1 MPINFKAAA
10 MLAFGVATLL
20 SAGQASAET
29 CDGSVQTSVHGRT
42 VQCYYLPTVS
52 NGRVTGLQKVSNY
65 GDTRFANPYS
75 HPDHPYSHPGAVIG
89 NGNGAWG
96 HHGGR

>member
-20 SAGQASAET
+20 SAGQASAAV
-29 CDGSVQTSVHGRT
+29 CDGTVQQTYRGRT

-52 NGRVTGLQKVSNY
+52 NGRITGLQKEVNY
-65 GDTRFANPYS
+65 GGTPFVNPYGHTNN
-75 HPDHPYSHPGAVIG
+75 HPVIG
-89 NGNGAWG
+89 GGGGAWG
-96 HHGGR
+96 HHGR